1 MMGYSRLTRT
11 TLLALL
17 LIHLTF
23 LLHISQAFLSSALR
37 ERSYISSSYLS
48 KTRSDVL
55 SGDAEDECSSA
66 SSYTSSVNCNDMAAR
81 EVVVTCMD
89 ALSNNDTPW
98 DNAGLEIC
106 FDYSSDRCRAA
117 QGGSLEEF
125 ISYAANPTFASMV
138 NAKEYSVEN
147 VGALIPSSMTRG
159 AMQTVLIKVQSSKDE
174 ERSYLW

>member
-1 MMGYSRLTRT
+1 MMGYRLTIT

-23 LLHISQAFLSSALR
+23 LLPISQAFVSSALR
-37 ERSYISSSYLS
+37 ERSHISSSYLS

-66 SSYTSSVNCNDMAAR
+66 SSTSSVNRNDMTAR
-81 EVVVTCMD
+81 EVVITCMD

-125 ISYAANPTFASMV
+125 ILYAANPTFASMV